1 MTKWEQYSV
10 RTALAL
16 AMGLMLA
23 GLSGCGPSD
32 DGEDK
37 SKQAGAPASAP
48 SASAAAQSNP
58 ALTVSTVLP
67 ELVTW
72 PIKVT
77 GTGSIA
83 AWQEGIVGAEV
94 GGLRIEK
101 VFVEVGDVVKKGQVL
116 SLLRQDSVRSELAL
130 AKAALS
136 EAEAMLAEARANA
149 GRARALQPTDMIS
162 KQDALRATTA
172 EQTAAARVDSAKAQ
186 LAATQLRL
194 DQTQVIAPDDGV
206 VSARSATV
214 GAVVQPG
221 QELFKLVRRQRL
233 EWRAEVSAA
242 DLPRLKPGMAA
253 NLVAAGGTAL
263 QGKIRIVSPTVEAQ
277 TRNGLVYVDLDAAA
291 VKAAG
296 IRPGVF
302 ANGQFEVGQS
312 QGLTV
317 PQTAVQLRDGFAY
330 VARLSD
336 ANKVALTKIQVGRR
350 VGDRVEVLQGL
361 DAKTAVVASGVG
373 FLTDGDTV
381 RVVSAAASKP

>member
-1 MTKWEQYSV
+1 MTKWEQNTI
-10 RTALAL
+10 RATLGLFA
-16 AMGLMLA
+16 GLMAA
-23 GLSGCGPSD
+23 GLIGCGQSETNAEQ
-32 DGEDK
+32 G
-37 SKQAGAPASAP
+37 ASAP
-48 SASAAAQSNP
+48 KGTASAASAAVNP

-67 ELVTW
+67 ESVTW

-83 AWQEGIVGAEV
+83 AWQEGVVAAEV

-101 VFVEVGDVVKKGQVL
+101 VFVEVGDVVKKGAVL
-116 SLLRQDSVRSELAL
+116 ALLRQDSVRSELAL

-136 EAEAMLAEARANA
+136 EAQAMLAEARANA

-172 EQTAAARVDSAKAQ
+172 EQTAAARVESAQAQ

-194 DQTQVIAPDDGV
+194 DQTQVLAPDDGV

-214 GAVVQPG
+214 GAVVQAG

-233 EWRAEVSAA
+233 EWRAEVAAA
-242 DLPRLKPGMAA
+242 DLPRLKPGMSAS
-253 NLVAAGGTAL
+253 LVAAGGAAL

-277 TRNGLVYVDLDAAA
+277 TRNGLIYVDLDAAA

-296 IRPGVF
+296 VRPGVF
-302 ANGQFEVGQS
+302 ANGHVEVGQS

-330 VARLSD
+330 VARLTD
-336 ANKVALTKIQVGRR
+336 GNKVALTKVQVGRR
-350 VGDRVEVLQGL
+350 VDGRVEVLQGL
-361 DAKTAVVASGVG
+361 DAKTPVVASGVG

-381 RVVSAAASKP
+381 HVVSAAAAKP